1 MPIKTRID
9 ILSTSLR
16 TPVGI
21 KVYGPALGKI
31 EEVGKRIEDVVKQA
45 PGTVS
50 VFSERVTGARY
61 ADIAVHRRATDS
73 TSWRCRR
80 QWPARSAAY

>member
-9 ILSTSLR
+9 MLSTGLR
-16 TPVGI
+16 ALVGI
-21 KVYGPALGKI
+21 KVYEPALGKI
-31 EEVGKRIEDVVKQA
+31 EEVGIRLEDVVKQA

-50 VFSERVTGARY
+50 VFSGRVTGALRTQR
-61 ADIAVHRRATDS
+61 HGGTGG
-73 TSWRCRR
+73 